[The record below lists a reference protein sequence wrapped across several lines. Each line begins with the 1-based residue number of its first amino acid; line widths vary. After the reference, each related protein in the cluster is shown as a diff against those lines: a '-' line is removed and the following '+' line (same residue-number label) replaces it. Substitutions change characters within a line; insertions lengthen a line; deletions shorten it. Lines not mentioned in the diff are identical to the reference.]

1 MPVTHG
7 TAILVSVF
15 RERSNSGLAPFY
27 WFVAVH
33 QFRSGALGGF
43 QLGYNRQFNQ
53 VWLAGLDT
61 DFVSR
66 PTSF

>member
-1 MPVTHG
+1 LSPSINFGV
-7 TAILVSVF
+7 
-15 RERSNSGLAPFY
+15 
-27 WFVAVH
+27 
-33 QFRSGALGGF
+33 SGALGGF

-61 DFVSR
+61 DFVNR